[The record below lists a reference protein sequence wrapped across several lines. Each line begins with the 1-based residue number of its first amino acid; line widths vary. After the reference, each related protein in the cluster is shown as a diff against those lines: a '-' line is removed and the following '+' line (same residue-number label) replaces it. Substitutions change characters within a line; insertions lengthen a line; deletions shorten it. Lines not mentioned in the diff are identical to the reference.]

1 MKALVAFAIA
11 ATGCMRAGNA
21 PILVRDAYIAK
32 GALVLEKCEVTSAD
46 KEIYVGHCFLER
58 RALPRVVDR
67 APSTPP
73 PPAPPPVVVPPPQAP
88 PADEEREVAEPTP
101 PQPTTSATSTS
112 AAAAQTAPTPAPRAR
127 TGFGRV
133 RDELA
138 SCATSHRVTGV
149 VRVSLDIRAN
159 AVAFARAGTPNAGF
173 ERCVATNLVGIE
185 LPDTQPNR
193 LLTVPFA
200 VGVR

>member
-1 MKALVAFAIA
+1 MKAVLVLAIVA
-11 ATGCMRAGNA
+11 SGCVRNNRA

-32 GALVLEKCEVTSAD
+32 GALVLEKCEVTATE
-46 KEIYVGHCFLER
+46 KELHVGRCFLER

-67 APSTPP
+67 VPSTPLPPPPP
-73 PPAPPPVVVPPPQAP
+73 PPAVVPPPAAPFSP
-88 PADEEREVAEPTP
+88 PADEEREIAEPTL
-101 PQPTTSATSTS
+101 QATP
-112 AAAAQTAPTPAPRAR
+112 ADAGDAPTARPPTR

-138 SCATSHRVTGV
+138 SCATIHRVNGV

-159 AVAFARAGTPNAGF
+159 AVASARAGSPNFAF

-200 VGVR
+200 VGGR